1 MKKYTHAWLAFMAV
15 RRLQAANI
23 PDADRAYAED
33 LVEWFK
39 GHRDDVVQGAWYPD
53 AVFGDMSTS
62 HVLKITP
69 SEISTNKF
77 KKLPETYMSFKN
89 GEKSPLFKKSFDVD
103 PSDNLPD
110 RCESISHSVVD
121 NLKVQKREQ
130 KGSPV
135 VPTSNHLALL
145 LFMLSHYVADAHMPL
160 HCDKRNFS
168 VNGDVHGEIEGEWEK
183 MVKRFYIC
191 DLKRERFQ
199 YDPEGYPLLDAK
211 REKEF
216 LSSPLASV
224 VGEVSG
230 RQFDVSYGGTNKNVW
245 DFMSAVCQYSY
256 LLSYELFP
264 ENVNPATVTPDNWE
278 KKGTVIFDDVTI
290 GVLSDAID
298 SIARVWFHVWRRYV
312 IWAKKQ
318 K

>member
-15 RRLQAANI
+15 RRLQVADI
-23 PDADRAYAED
+23 PVADRPYAES
-33 LVEWFK
+33 LVEWFN

-53 AVFGDMSTS
+53 AVFKDMSTS
-62 HVLKITP
+62 HVLKISP
-69 SEISTNKF
+69 SVTSTNKF
-77 KKLPETYMSFKN
+77 KKLPGTYMSFRN
-89 GEKSPLFKKSFDVD
+89 GEKSSLFKKSFDVD
-103 PSDNLPD
+103 PADNLPD
-110 RCESISHSVVD
+110 RCESIAHSVVD

-135 VPTSNHLALL
+135 VPASNHLALL

-168 VNGDVHGEIEGEWEK
+168 AHGDVHGDIEGEWEK
-183 MVKRFYIC
+183 MVKRFYKC

-199 YDPEGYPLLDAK
+199 YDPEGYPLPDVK

-216 LSSPLASV
+216 QSSPLAAV
-224 VGEVSG
+224 VSEVSS
-230 RQFDVSYGGTNKNVW
+230 RKFDVSYGGTNKNVW

-256 LLSYELFP
+256 LLSYGLFP
-264 ENVNPATVTPDNWE
+264 EGIDPTTVTPDNW
-278 KKGTVIFDDVTI
+278 KSLGTVKFDDVTI

-298 SIARVWFHVWRRYV
+298 SIARVWLRVWRRYV
-312 IWAKKQ
+312 VWEK
-318 K
+318 